1 MRANTHTI
9 GFLLFAV
16 AAIST
21 FSVPASAQLRSTAPI
36 PSIRRPPV
44 PGVGTAIQVTRACN
58 RPLERRGG
66 MMRAFIQS
74 YDSTSGVLTVSTLG
88 IAGAPS
94 FPQPVFQTSTC
105 LPIESHDG
113 RRQTISALVPE
124 KFIVIWVSDL
134 VMPTQPPQFIL
145 MGIEVF
151 DTVPTGR

>member
-1 MRANTHTI
+1 MRANTRTI
-9 GFLLFAV
+9 GFLLV
-16 AAIST
+16 LAATATS
-21 FSVPASAQLRSTAPI
+21 SVPASAQLRSTAPI
-36 PSIRRPPV
+36 PSIRRAPIAR
-44 PGVGTAIQVTRACN
+44 VGTAIQVTRSCN

-74 YDSTSGVLTVSTLG
+74 YDSTSGILTVSTLG

-94 FPQPVFQTSTC
+94 FPQPVFQASTC

-113 RRQTISALVPE
+113 RRQTVSALVPE
-124 KFIVIWVSDL
+124 KFVVIWVSDL

-151 DTVPTGR
+151 DSVPTGR